1 MATSKDLKGTCIY
14 LPQLYLLSRRL
25 LFISFKISLIQASRY
40 KNAGF
45 QEDVWPMPGL
55 TRTGPGLMMT
65 GGYCHLSGAV
75 YTQILPGA
83 IAPLTPHPTL
93 ASGLFLNFL
102 IRYLSCVWGQWGV
115 GSGTYQVYQTDNY
128 IANYIHQ
135 PTTYKCRCKGKI
147 FMVCHIQVIYFC
159 MGAWSCLHRHQKL
172 SFQCYWNCI

>member
-1 MATSKDLKGTCIY
+1 
-14 LPQLYLLSRRL
+14 
-25 LFISFKISLIQASRY
+25 
-40 KNAGF
+40 
-45 QEDVWPMPGL
+45 MPGL

-147 FMVCHIQVIYFC
+147 FMVCHIQVILLHGSLILSAQTPKIIISMLLKLYINTT
-159 MGAWSCLHRHQKL
+159 CL
-172 SFQCYWNCI
+172 